1 MELRN
6 LTTFMKVAELQN
18 FSQAAE
24 ELGYSQSAVT
34 VQIRQLENELGV
46 RLFDRI
52 GKNIVITQYGK
63 EFMTYAGDV
72 LAAAARASAFASEST
87 TLKGVVSVGMLESIL
102 TGMFSRIMP
111 LFHER
116 FPLVDARL
124 VDNSV
129 EGLKER
135 LDRNMVDLILT
146 LDHSLADS
154 RWVKLFEKKEEIV
167 LVANAEHPLV
177 KRDCVRL
184 ADLPGQDFILM
195 PAKTSYRDFFD
206 EELARR
212 DLTVQPFLEL
222 ESTYTAIR
230 LLRENP
236 YLSIL
241 PRYAVQ
247 NWLDRGSLVILP
259 IEDDNV
265 FTHCPDCGREHAV
278 DLVEIASGGDF
289 DLYGSAVCCEDCTR
303 KRRGE

>member
-24 ELGYSQSAVT
+24 TLGYSQSAVT

-72 LAAAARASAFASEST
+72 LAAAARAAAFASDCA
-87 TLKGVVSVGMLESIL
+87 TLKGVVSVGTLESIL

-116 FPLVDARL
+116 YPMVDTRL
-124 VDNSV
+124 VDSSV

-146 LDHSLADS
+146 LDHSLADN

-167 LVANAEHPLV
+167 LVANANHPFASR
-177 KRDCVRL
+177 KTVRL
-184 ADLPGQDFILM
+184 ADLPGEDFILM
-195 PAKTSYRDFFD
+195 PPKNSYRDLFD
-206 EELARR
+206 QELAKRE
-212 DLTVQPFLEL
+212 LSVQPFLEL

-247 NWLDRGSLVILP
+247 NWLAGGKIVILP
-259 IEDDNV
+259 IEDCQMFEYLQLLYHRNKV
-265 FTHCPDCGREHAV
+265 ITPQIRGVLEVILECLQEV
-278 DLVEIASGGDF
+278 D
-289 DLYGSAVCCEDCTR
+289 
-303 KRRGE
+303 